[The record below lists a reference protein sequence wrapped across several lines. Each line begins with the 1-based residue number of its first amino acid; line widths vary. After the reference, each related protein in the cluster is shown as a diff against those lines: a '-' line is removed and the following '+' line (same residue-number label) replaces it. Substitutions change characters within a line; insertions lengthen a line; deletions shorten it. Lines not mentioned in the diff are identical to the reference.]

1 MEDIDVYQKF
11 KNQFDQR
18 LMYASSYDPDEA
30 PIITLMESVSSWN
43 IGDEIV
49 IASTD
54 YDPRRS
60 EVFTIMDCGNI
71 CDINQLKLNRPAKFN
86 HWGRI
91 DKRTGL
97 DQRAEVGLLSRNV
110 RFYGSET
117 DECEYAE
124 SRCSGEAE
132 DGPCPGN
139 RVPKAD
145 IAEPEGGFPDLY
157 CYDEETRHNCESK
170 NFCYVLL
177 ENEPEGGKKDFH
189 GANIFVRGGTRNV
202 HLRLVSY
209 RSTIL
214 K

>member
-1 MEDIDVYQKF
+1 M
-11 KNQFDQR
+11 
-18 LMYASSYDPDEA
+18 
-30 PIITLMESVSSWN
+30 
-43 IGDEIV
+43 
-49 IASTD
+49 
-54 YDPRRS
+54 
-60 EVFTIMDCGNI
+60 
-71 CDINQLKLNRPAKFN
+71 KLDRPAKFN

-117 DECEYAE
+117 DQCEYAE

-145 IAEPEGGFPDLY
+145 ITEPEGGFPDLY

-177 ENEPEGGKKDFH
+177 ANEPEGGKKDFH
-189 GANIFVRGGTRNV
+189 GANIFLRGGTKNV
-202 HLRLVSY
+202 HLSKVYDINYYNRIVCSSPVYITPTKTIETLKSHFELFHVGQARLARYPIHFHFDEDFNYRANKYGETHTQAGFSYLVVS
-209 RSTIL
+209 
-214 K
+214 

>member
-1 MEDIDVYQKF
+1 
-11 KNQFDQR
+11 
-18 LMYASSYDPDEA
+18 
-30 PIITLMESVSSWN
+30 
-43 IGDEIV
+43 
-49 IASTD
+49 
-54 YDPRRS
+54 
-60 EVFTIMDCGNI
+60 MDCDNI
-71 CDINQLKLNRPAKFN
+71 CDINQLKLDRPAKYN

-117 DECEYAE
+117 NECEYAE

-157 CYDEETRHNCESK
+157 CYSDETRHNCESK

-177 ENEPEGGKKDFH
+177 ANEPEDGKKDFH
-189 GANIFVRGGTRNV
+189 GANIFLRGGTRNV
-202 HLRLVSY
+202 HLRLVLHPLFKLKKSVFSCKKLCKTKFSHLELFHVGQARLARYPIHFHYDEDFNY
-209 RSTIL
+209 RAEKYGEVTPQSRVRQNC
-214 K
+214 